1 LQCLSTLIHQ
11 NKKTMIE
18 LKSMNFAYSKKKKI
32 FDDLTLTIEEGHIY
46 GLLGKNGA
54 GKTTLLKLMTGLLFP
69 QSGLTTAFGID
80 TKKRHV
86 NMLEEIY
93 FLPEEIW
100 LPDVNVAGYLKMYAN
115 SYPRFSHELFQR
127 CLKEFEIDPID
138 KFKRMSLGQRKKVAI
153 SFALATQCKILI
165 MDEPTNGLDIPSK
178 GQFRKLSAEL
188 IGDDRCI
195 ILSTHQVR
203 DLESLIDTV
212 IILDDSHILM
222 NNTIDQICKRIV
234 FKTLGSLDNQP
245 DVIYSEFTP
254 KGYLAV
260 TPNMDGSD
268 SKVDLEI
275 LFNMTTQ
282 NANLMK
288 QMFNH

>member
-11 NKKTMIE
+11 NNNDMIE
-18 LKSMNFAYSKKKKI
+18 LKNMNFAYSKRKTI
-32 FDDLTLTIEEGHIY
+32 FEGLSLNIEGGHIY

-54 GKTTLLKLMTGLLFP
+54 GKTTLLKLMTGLRFP
-69 QSGLTTAFGID
+69 QSGSCTVFGMD
-80 TKKRHV
+80 AKKRRPE
-86 NMLEEIY
+86 MLEDVY
-93 FLPEEIW
+93 FLQEEIW
-100 LPDVNVAGYLKMYAN
+100 LPDVRVEGYLKMYAN
-115 SYPRFSHELFQR
+115 SYPKFDHELFKR
-127 CLKEFEIDPID
+127 CLVEFEINTTD
-138 KFKRMSLGQRKKVAI
+138 KIKSMSFGQRKKVAI
-153 SFALATQCKILI
+153 SFALATQCRILI

-178 GQFRKLSAEL
+178 GQFRKLAAEV

-212 IILDDSHILM
+212 IILDESRILL
-222 NNTIDQICKRIV
+222 NNTIDQICSKLV
-234 FKTLGSLDNQP
+234 FKTLISLENQP
-245 DVIYSEFTP
+245 GVIYSEFTP
-254 KGYLAV
+254 RGYLAV
-260 TPNMDGSD
+260 TPNMDGAD
-268 SKVDLEI
+268 SKIDLEI

>member
-1 LQCLSTLIHQ
+1 
-11 NKKTMIE
+11 MIE
-18 LKSMNFAYSKKKKI
+18 LKNLNFTYSKKKKI
-32 FDDLTLTIEEGHIY
+32 FDDLTLTIEGGHIY

-69 QSGLTTAFGID
+69 QSGFSTAFGID

-86 NMLEEIY
+86 SMLEEIY

>member
-1 LQCLSTLIHQ
+1 MQRLSILIHQ
-11 NKKTMIE
+11 NNLKMIE
-18 LKSMNFAYSKKKKI
+18 LKNINFAYSKRKTI
-32 FDDLTLTIEEGHIY
+32 FEDLSLTIEGGHIY

-54 GKTTLLKLMTGLLFP
+54 GKTTLLKLMTGMLFP
-69 QSGLTTAFGID
+69 KSGSSTSFGID
-80 TKKRHV
+80 TKKRDV
-86 NMLEEIY
+86 KVLEEIY

-100 LPDVNVAGYLKMYAN
+100 LPDVKVDDYLKMYAN
-115 SYPRFSHELFQR
+115 SYPKFDRELFYR
-127 CLKEFEIDPID
+127 CLKEFEINPID
-138 KFKRMSLGQRKKVAI
+138 KLKKMSLGQRKKVSI
-153 SFALATQCKILI
+153 SFALSTQCKLLI

-178 GQFRKLSAEL
+178 GQFRKLAAEM

-212 IILDDSHILM
+212 IILDESRILL
-222 NNTIDQICKRIV
+222 NNSIEEICKRLF
-234 FKTLGSLDNQP
+234 FKTLPSLENQP
-245 DVIYSEFTP
+245 NVIYSEFTP

-260 TPNMDGSD
+260 TPNMDGAD
-268 SKVDLEI
+268 SNVDLEI

>member
-1 LQCLSTLIHQ
+1 
-11 NKKTMIE
+11 MIE
-18 LKSMNFAYSKKKKI
+18 LKNMDFSYSKKKKI
-32 FDDLTLTIEEGHIY
+32 FEDLSLTIEGGHIY

-54 GKTTLLKLMTGLLFP
+54 GKTTLLKLMTGLRFP
-69 QSGLTTAFGID
+69 QSGSSTVFGIE
-80 TKKRHV
+80 TKKRSIK
-86 NMLEEIY
+86 MLEEIY

-100 LPDVNVAGYLKMYAN
+100 LPDVRVDGYLKMYAN
-115 SYPRFSHELFQR
+115 SYPDFDHDLFKR
-127 CLKEFEIDPID
+127 CLTEFEINPED
-138 KFKRMSLGQRKKVAI
+138 KMKKMSFGQRKKVAI

-178 GQFRKLSAEL
+178 GQFRKLAAEV

-212 IILDDSHILM
+212 IILDESRILL
-222 NNTIDQICKRIV
+222 NNTIEQICNKLL
-234 FKTLGSLDNQP
+234 FKTLMTLEGQN

-254 KGYLAV
+254 RGYLAV
-260 TPNMDGSD
+260 TPNMGGMD
-268 SKVDLEI
+268 SNVDLEV

-282 NANLMK
+282 NPNLIK